1 MVPRGSKDIRDHCSN
16 MHNDYFE
23 LVSRGDFDRN
33 KNYLEENQGF
43 VNCQQNL
50 NLAGMFIFPFISFSQ
65 LCRVNT
71 IEKFNHCVFKFL
83 SLSRGILENWT
94 QSIKQG

>member
-1 MVPRGSKDIRDHCSN
+1 MDLDGQERFHVIHLRSKDIRDCCSN

-23 LVSRGDFDRN
+23 LVLRGDFDRN

-50 NLAGMFIFPFISFSQ
+50 NLAGVCISPFFAVSQ

-71 IEKFNHCVFKFL
+71 IEKFNHRVF
-83 SLSRGILENWT
+83 
-94 QSIKQG
+94 